1 LARWG
6 AYIHKAPAWTTGEG
20 QRCTAVARVSGA
32 ATAAGEHE
40 AEKVEEA
47 EEEAE
52 EAVVIDLNSAEDEGE
67 GGEEATDGPLFLS
80 LPADATPLLGLA
92 LLAAAALLSAA
103 AGAVPGDAPPP
114 PPPPATVRARG
125 LHKATPAPAA
135 RAIETWSGAGRSMVT
150 APVAVVAAAAAG
162 RRRR

>member
-1 LARWG
+1 M
-6 AYIHKAPAWTTGEG
+6 YIDKAPAWTTGEG

-32 ATAAGEHE
+32 ATAAVEHE
-40 AEKVEEA
+40 VEKVEAA

-52 EAVVIDLNSAEDEGE
+52 VIDLNSAEDE
-67 GGEEATDGPLFLS
+67 GEEATDGPLFLS

-92 LLAAAALLSAA
+92 LLAAAAVLSAA
-103 AGAVPGDAPPP
+103 AGAVPAGDAPP
-114 PPPPATVRARG
+114 PPPPATVRALG

>member
-1 LARWG
+1 
-6 AYIHKAPAWTTGEG
+6 
-20 QRCTAVARVSGA
+20 V
-32 ATAAGEHE
+32 
-40 AEKVEEA
+40 EKVEEA

-52 EAVVIDLNSAEDEGE
+52 AAEEVIDLNSAEDEGE
-67 GGEEATDGPLFLS
+67 EATDGTLFLS

-92 LLAAAALLSAA
+92 LLTAAAVLSAA

-114 PPPPATVRARG
+114 PPATVRALG